1 MTDWVDREVYPFE
14 SHYLDLSVGRM
25 HYIDE
30 GEGDVILM
38 VHGTPTWSFLYRHLI
53 SGLQDNYRVVAPD
66 HLGFGLSDK
75 PSDYSYRPADQAQNL
90 HAFIDALDLKDITL
104 VVHDFGGP
112 IGLSYAVSQPQ
123 NVRRLLLFNTW
134 MWSLND
140 YRDKAILGRIFGS
153 PLGRWL
159 YKRFGFSVN
168 VILPGAYG
176 DRSTLTPDIHNQYRH
191 PLNDGNARHATWV
204 YAREL
209 LDSSDWY
216 DSLWARREVLADK
229 PVLLLWGM
237 KDPAFGPKYLERW
250 RELFNDA
257 QTHEFPDTGHF
268 VQEEQ
273 GETLLPIISEFL
285 NA

>member
-1 MTDWVDREVYPFE
+1 MTTWVDREAYPFA
-14 SHYLDLSVGRM
+14 SHYLDLPAGRM

-30 GEGDVILM
+30 GAGDVILM

-53 SGLQDNYRVVAPD
+53 IGLRDNYRVIAPD

-75 PSDYSYRPADQAQNL
+75 PRDYNYHPANQAQNF

-112 IGLSYAVSQPQ
+112 IGLSYAVDQPQ
-123 NVRRLLLFNTW
+123 NVRRLVLFNTW

-140 YRDKAILGRIFGS
+140 YRDKAILGRIFSS
-153 PLGRWL
+153 PLGRWV

-176 DRSTLTPDIHNQYRH
+176 NRSRLTPDIHNHYRR
-191 PLNDGNARHATWV
+191 PLDDDSARHATWV

-209 LDSSDWY
+209 LASGDWY
-216 DSLWARREVLADK
+216 DSLWAQRAVLANK
-229 PVLLLWGM
+229 PALLLWGM

-250 RELFNDA
+250 QMVFSRA
-257 QTHEFPDTGHF
+257 QTHTFPETGHF

-273 GETLLPIISEFL
+273 GEKLLSIITEFL
-285 NA
+285 NT